1 MWVLTFARPVCILVL
16 EARPV
21 GTDGEHLLVASGW
34 SPLRAAAM
42 ALFALSVVEGAL
54 ILRRAERST
63 QPLEQVAEKLQSLLV
78 RRKGRITMTE
88 PINQTR
94 STANAVDS
102 SPEKLD
108 MQRIAHHVWQ
118 LNSNPPNRVNTYLI
132 EDVLVDASTRG
143 AAPRLLIQL
152 ANVPL
157 SLVALTHCHPDH
169 QGAASQI
176 CETRHI
182 PLACHEADVAA
193 MEGRAPML
201 PRNLLTRVIE
211 RVGGGPAYPVQRIL
225 RDGDEIAGFRVI
237 HTPGHTAGH
246 VIYFRESDR
255 VAIVGDV
262 LRSMNPF
269 TGKVGLGEMPG
280 ALTVDREESRR
291 SIRKL
296 AQFRP
301 AIICFGHGPVLRDM
315 EQLDRL
321 VTRLP

>member
-1 MWVLTFARPVCILVL
+1 
-16 EARPV
+16 
-21 GTDGEHLLVASGW
+21 
-34 SPLRAAAM
+34 
-42 ALFALSVVEGAL
+42 
-54 ILRRAERST
+54 
-63 QPLEQVAEKLQSLLV
+63 
-78 RRKGRITMTE
+78 MTE

-94 STANAVDS
+94 STAHAVDS
-102 SPEKLD
+102 SQEQLD

-118 LNSNPPNRVNTYLI
+118 LNSNPPDRVNTYLI
-132 EDVLVDASTRG
+132 EDVLIDASTRG
-143 AAPRLLIQL
+143 SASRLLNQL

-193 MEGRAPML
+193 MEGRASML
-201 PRNLLTRVIE
+201 PRNLLTTVIE
-211 RVGGGPAYPVQRIL
+211 RMVGGPAYLVQRIL
-225 RDGDEIAGFRVI
+225 HDGDEIAGFRVI
-237 HTPGHTAGH
+237 HTPGHTPGH

-262 LRSMNPF
+262 LRNLNLF
-269 TGKVGLGEMPG
+269 TGKAELSEMPG
-280 ALTVDREESRR
+280 ELTVDREESHR

-296 AQFRP
+296 AQLRP
-301 AIICFGHGPVLRDM
+301 CIVCFGHGPVLRDM

-321 VTRLP
+321 VARLL

>member
-21 GTDGEHLLVASGW
+21 GTGGEHMLMALGW
-34 SPLRAAAM
+34 SPPRAASM
-42 ALFALSVVEGAL
+42 APFALSAGEGAL

-78 RRKGRITMTE
+78 RRKGRSTMTE

-94 STANAVDS
+94 STALAVDS

-108 MQRIAHHVWQ
+108 MQRIAHHVWEV
-118 LNSNPPNRVNTYLI
+118 NSSPPNRINTYLI
-132 EDVLVDASTRG
+132 EAVLVDASMRG
-143 AAPRLLIQL
+143 AAPRLLTQL

-211 RVGGGPAYPVQRIL
+211 RVGGGPAYPMQRIV
-225 RDGDEIAGFRVI
+225 RDGHNIPAFL
-237 HTPGHTAGH
+237 
-246 VIYFRESDR
+246 
-255 VAIVGDV
+255 AI
-262 LRSMNPF
+262 
-269 TGKVGLGEMPG
+269 
-280 ALTVDREESRR
+280 
-291 SIRKL
+291 
-296 AQFRP
+296 
-301 AIICFGHGPVLRDM
+301 
-315 EQLDRL
+315 
-321 VTRLP
+321 LPPRQTHNN